1 MPHARGACTLPCSCS
16 ACSPRLLVMR
26 SQERRTWELVVKYR
40 LGQALPSGVRHALG
54 RLSTGCNLPRDAE
67 ACMSRARSCGV
78 DLFYG
83 AYHAR
88 WKRLMFTSLQSLS
101 GPRRGAQSV
110 GNSERS
116 LQSPCSG
123 GRGLAGGINDYGR
136 DDVRAG
142 NFRFLAHLAP
152 QRI

>member
-1 MPHARGACTLPCSCS
+1 
-16 ACSPRLLVMR
+16 
-26 SQERRTWELVVKYR
+26 
-40 LGQALPSGVRHALG
+40 
-54 RLSTGCNLPRDAE
+54 
-67 ACMSRARSCGV
+67 MSRARSCGV

-116 LQSPCSG
+116 LQVQSPCSG
-123 GRGLAGGINDYGR
+123 GMGLAGGIMGEMM
-136 DDVRAG
+136 
-142 NFRFLAHLAP
+142 FAP
-152 QRI
+152 EIFVF